1 MSEFSRGFVLA
12 FHEIPPERLAEF
24 VDCLR
29 PAQPVHLSELGQ
41 RSKERQL
48 SGYDELGPPRLCQP
62 LAAAENPSLS
72 QEFNPVRAIEGP
84 S

>member
-29 PAQPVHLSELGQ
+29 PAQPVHLSELVQ
-41 RSKERQL
+41 RSKERRST
-48 SGYDELGPPRLCQP
+48 SGL
-62 LAAAENPSLS
+62 
-72 QEFNPVRAIEGP
+72 FAIEGGRP
-84 S
+84 AASSGHLAGGRGH

>member
-29 PAQPVHLSELGQ
+29 PARPVHLSELVP
-41 RSKERQL
+41 R
-48 SGYDELGPPRLCQP
+48 RLCQP

-72 QEFNPVRAIEGP
+72 QEFNPVRAIEDP